1 MLHLYSNET
10 RIVPRYS
17 ETDQMGVIY
26 HSNYFVWFEVGR
38 TDYLKN
44 SSISYKEMEKMGI
57 ILPVIEV
64 NCKYRTSAKY
74 ADNLIIKTIINKLT
88 ATRIMFH
95 YEIIRE
101 EDNVFIAEGFTEHV
115 FVDKES
121 GRPTNLKKK
130 HEVIYQQLQNIHKE
144 EVKAFR

>member
-1 MLHLYSNET
+1 MFHLYSNET
-10 RIVPRYS
+10 KIIPRYS

-38 TDYLKN
+38 TDYLKE
-44 SSISYKEMEKMGI
+44 STISYKQMEAMGI

-64 NCKYRTSAKY
+64 NCKYKASAKY
-74 ADNLIIKTIINKLT
+74 ADNLIVKTTVEELSP
-88 ATRIMFH
+88 TRIKFY

-115 FVDKES
+115 FVDKEN

-130 HEVIYQQLQNIHKE
+130 HEGIYKQLQNIHKIE
-144 EVKAFR
+144 D